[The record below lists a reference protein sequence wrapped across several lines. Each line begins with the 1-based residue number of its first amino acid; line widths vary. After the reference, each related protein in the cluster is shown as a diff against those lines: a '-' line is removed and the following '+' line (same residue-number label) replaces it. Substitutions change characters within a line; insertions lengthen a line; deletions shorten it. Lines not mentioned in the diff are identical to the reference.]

1 MTLVWWLSALLLLA
15 VVVAFGYFGYA
26 FARYHRVRHEDRPC
40 GDADRAVRV
49 GEFDLYVRELGTSSA
64 EPPVIV
70 LHGGPGHS
78 SLSFK
83 DGLDFLAAD
92 RRVVL
97 YDQRGS
103 GLSEVRSGAAH
114 YDADRLVD
122 EIDAVRRDLLGVDR
136 FVLIAHSAGGALAQ
150 RYLVRYGQHV
160 DRLVL
165 VASTTANNNLRPAIV
180 WRTLGPGLYATAMGL
195 PPRGADAADAWF
207 GSSQLSGDTRRLYDR
222 TRTDV
227 ISDSGPI
234 TFATWF
240 AVSQSLAGR
249 GLDAEIA
256 DVDIPTLVVYGSADS
271 RYTGQETAD
280 LLARVI
286 PGARTARIERAGHW
300 PFLEN
305 PEAFRSAVLSFL
317 GP

>member
-103 GLSEVRSGAAH
+103 GLSEVRAGEAH
-114 YDADRLVD
+114 YRADLLVE
-122 EIDAVRRDLLGVDR
+122 EIDAVRRVVLGVDR
-136 FVLIAHSAGGALAQ
+136 VVLVAHSAGGALAQ

-160 DRLVL
+160 ERLVL
-165 VASTTANNNLRPAIV
+165 VGSTTANNNLSPAFL

-195 PPRGADAADAWF
+195 PPREMEAADAWF
-207 GSSQLSGDTRRLYDR
+207 GASQLSGDTRRLHDPA
-222 TRTDV
+222 RTDV
-227 ISDSGPI
+227 IADSGPI

-240 AVSQSLAGR
+240 CVSQSLAGP
-249 GLDAEIA
+249 GLDDELACV
-256 DVDIPTLVVYGSADS
+256 DVPTLVVYGSADS
-271 RYTGQETAD
+271 RYTGREAAER
-280 LLARVI
+280 LARTI
-286 PGARTARIERAGHW
+286 SGARTVQLERAGHW
-300 PFLEN
+300 PFLED
-305 PEAFRSAVLSFL
+305 PEGFQAAVRSFL
-317 GP
+317 TS